1 MNSTITTTHSLKCA
15 SLIAHP
21 QARDADSDIVIIN
34 TTFSSNNAVGDRND
48 GTDDAVA
55 DGGAISLKLQQGGS
69 VRCSISGGEFRGNTA
84 AGFGG
89 AIYLNHP
96 GV

>member
-1 MNSTITTTHSLKCA
+1 MIS
-15 SLIAHP
+15 
-21 QARDADSDIVIIN
+21 N
-34 TTFSSNNAVGDRND
+34 TTFDSNTAVGDRND
-48 GTDDAVA
+48 GSKGALA
-55 DGGAISLKLQQGGS
+55 HGGAISLKLQQGGS
-69 VRCSISGGEFRGNTA
+69 VRCNISGGEFHGNLA